1 MVEDG
6 SVNYVRRSDELLL
19 FVAGEVTAPLAQ
31 SMYSHLAASLET
43 PTFSRVFVELSQT
56 SYVDSTTIGTF
67 IKMKK
72 VLEPRGGR
80 LILCNLSGKVKRILS
95 EMHLLEYFM
104 VTDSTAVHE
113 IRDEVLT
120 EIPPDR
126 RDLLRS
132 EYLLEAHRAIVD
144 EAPHLQK
151 EFETL
156 ITALRAQT
164 EMEGPGDE
172 DPPEEDALDQDEGLR
187 HDDA

>member
-19 FVAGEVTAPLAQ
+19 FVAGEVTAALAQ
-31 SMYSHLAASLET
+31 SMYSHLASSLET
-43 PTFSRVFVELSQT
+43 PTFSRVFVELSET

-72 VLEPRGGR
+72 VLEGHEGR

-95 EMHLLEYFM
+95 EMHLLDYFT
-104 VTDSTAVHE
+104 VTDSSAVND
-113 IRDEVLT
+113 IRNEVLR

-126 RDLLRS
+126 KDLLRAD
-132 EYLLEAHRAIVD
+132 YLLEAHRAIVD
-144 EAPHLQK
+144 EAPHLQE
-151 EFETL
+151 EFDTL

-164 EMEGPGDE
+164 AMEGAGDAE
-172 DPPEEDALDQDEGLR
+172 SS
-187 HDDA
+187 DDAASSPDEEL